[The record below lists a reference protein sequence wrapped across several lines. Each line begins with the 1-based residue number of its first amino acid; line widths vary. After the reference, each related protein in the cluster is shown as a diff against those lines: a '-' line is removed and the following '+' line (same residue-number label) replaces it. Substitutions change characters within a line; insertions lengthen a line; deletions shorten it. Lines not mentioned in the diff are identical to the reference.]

1 MLLPQGMVY
10 DKKNGKYRTSQNNL
24 LFDISSNISTVY
36 TKAERG
42 QTERKLDLSSLVPLY
57 LEKSN
62 QIEDSLTA
70 FKEFFEHVVI
80 IGDLP
85 PSATVNAYL
94 KRMNQRKK

>member
-1 MLLPQGMVY
+1 M
-10 DKKNGKYRTSQNNL
+10 K
-24 LFDISSNISTVY
+24 
-36 TKAERG
+36 KAEKQPFPLAGNHVFRLLMSILLL
-42 QTERKLDLSSLVPLY
+42 RVPLY